1 MDMKKAKK
9 FPAIKPGDKFPR
21 AVKTELIRAYS
32 MHGPVQSLHEGYAVI
47 LEELDEA
54 WDEIKKKTSKR
65 DMENLLKE
73 FIQIG
78 AMAQKVAEDVIM
90 PHLDIDRHSD

>member
-1 MDMKKAKK
+1 MDMKKAKQNR
-9 FPAIKPGDKFPR
+9 FSQ
-21 AVKTELIRAYS
+21 AVQKELSRAYA
-32 MHGPVQSLHEGYAVI
+32 MHGPVTSLHEGYAII

-65 DMENLLKE
+65 DMNNLLLE

-78 AMAQKVAEDVIM
+78 AMAQKVAEDVII
-90 PHLDIDRHSD
+90 PHIEKWGK